1 MQLSGHASLA
11 HHGHVSYS
19 MLLNSVCVYIPLS
32 LVLDYLILAAPSPAG
47 QGTHHRSYIQLGMHI
62 MIVGLD
68 EDTCRQLNRMGMMLC
83 ALCNKEGIIPSTL
96 PGYDAPH
103 VALPTTQ
110 SPASAS
116 GHMERMHLTDDV
128 SEPPHKLG
136 NYICK
141 YSS

>member
-11 HHGHVSYS
+11 HRGHVSYS

-32 LVLDYLILAAPSPAG
+32 LVSDYLIVAAPSPAG

-68 EDTCRQLNRMGMMLC
+68 EDTRRQLNRMETMLC

-103 VALPTTQ
+103 AASPTTQ

-116 GHMERMHLTDDV
+116 GHMEHMHLMDDV
-128 SEPPHKLG
+128 SEPPRKLG
-136 NYICK
+136 NYICE